1 MAKGRERTFNAVH
14 MDIFNPMLADGKYQ
28 IPIVL
33 PTDHIPTKLIAFNSV
48 KTAKDTECGVHFFID
63 DYQFE
68 RLWRS
73 PELYINRLKQFD
85 CVLTPDFSLY
95 TDMSIATQI
104 WNVYRSRLLGQLMQ
118 AHGIKV
124 IPTLQWSTKESY
136 EFCFDGLKQGGTV
149 AVSTIGVKRYPD
161 ATQLWKDGMTEAI
174 KRLKPDHIILY
185 GEPVEYDFGNI
196 DIIRISNTITAWRTK
211 ENGR

>member
-1 MAKGRERTFNAVH
+1 MAKGRERTFTGVH

-28 IPIVL
+28 MPIIL
-33 PTDHIPTKLIAFNSV
+33 PTDHTPKKLIAFNSV
-48 KTAKDTECGVHFFID
+48 KTAKDTDFCVHFFID

-68 RLWRS
+68 RLWRQ
-73 PELYINRLKQFD
+73 PERYINRLRQFD
-85 CVLTPDFSLY
+85 SVLTPDFSLY

-104 WNVYRSRLLGQLMQ
+104 WNVYRSRLIGQFMQ
-118 AHGIKV
+118 ANGIKV

-149 AVSTIGVKRYPD
+149 AVSTIGVKRYAE
-161 ATQLWKDGMTEAI
+161 ATQLWKDGMDEAI

-185 GEPVEYDFGNI
+185 GEPVEYDFKNI
-196 DIIRISNTITAWRTK
+196 DIIKISNTITSWRAK
-211 ENGR
+211 